1 MTDAPSSPA
10 AQPPRRTPLFE
21 AHVKAGARM
30 VPFAG
35 WMMPVQYPGGILE
48 EHRQTREAVGL
59 FDVCHMGELRL
70 RGPRAVE
77 ACQRVVTQDVAR
89 LPVGMAA
96 YGVACHPTGGIIDD
110 LIVYKAAE
118 DDLLVIV
125 NAANRDKDAAWF
137 ASEAGKLAELVDLS
151 DDTGLLAFQGPK
163 AERALA
169 TLTAAPLTA
178 LPFRAFVPKAE
189 VAGRTVSLART
200 GYTAEDGFE
209 IVCRAA
215 DAPAL
220 WEALLEAAA
229 KEGGGPVGLGARD
242 TLRLE
247 GRLSLYGQDLDDTTT
262 PLEAGLGWV
271 VKWDKGDFIGKQALL
286 AQKAEGPKRKLA
298 GFVMRGRGT
307 ARHDYPLLDLDK
319 NPVGRV
325 TSGAPSPTL
334 GVSIGLGYVPPRLA
348 APGTR
353 LLADCRGKTV
363 EAEVVEG
370 PFYKRPK

>member
-1 MTDAPSSPA
+1 
-10 AQPPRRTPLFE
+10 
-21 AHVKAGARM
+21 
-30 VPFAG
+30 
-35 WMMPVQYPGGILE
+35 MPVQYPTGILE
-48 EHRQTREAVGL
+48 EHRRTREAVGL

-89 LPVGMAA
+89 LPIGMAA
-96 YGVACHPTGGIIDD
+96 YGVACHPSGGIIDD

-125 NAANRDKDAAWF
+125 NAGNQAKDAAWF
-137 ASEAGKLAELVDLS
+137 AAEAGGIATVEDIS
-151 DDTGLLAFQGPK
+151 NETGLLAFQGPGAAK
-163 AERALA
+163 ALGP
-169 TLTAAPLTA
+169 LTTAPLA
-178 LPFRAFVPKAE
+178 DLPFRAFVARTE
-189 VAGRTVSLART
+189 VAGRPVSLART

-209 IVCRAA
+209 IVCRAS

-220 WEALLEAAA
+220 WDALRGAAEAA
-229 KEGGGPVGLGARD
+229 GGGPVGLGARD

-271 VKWDKGDFIGKQALL
+271 VKWDKGEFIGKAALA
-286 AQKAEGPKRKLA
+286 AQRAEGVKRKLV

-307 ARHDYPLLDLDK
+307 ARHDYPILDLNK
-319 NPVGRV
+319 NVVGRV

-334 GVSIGLGYVPPRLA
+334 GVSIGLGYLPPGLTR
-348 APGTR
+348 PGTR
-353 LLADCRGKTV
+353 LLVDCRGKPV

>member
-1 MTDAPSSPA
+1 
-10 AQPPRRTPLFE
+10 
-21 AHVKAGARM
+21 M

-35 WMMPVQYPGGILE
+35 WMMPVQYPTGILE
-48 EHRQTREAVGL
+48 EHRMTREAVGL

-70 RGPRAVE
+70 TGPRAVE

-89 LPVGMAA
+89 LPIGMAA

-110 LIVYKAAE
+110 LIVYKAAD

-125 NAANRDKDAAWF
+125 NAGNQAKDAAWF
-137 ASEAGKLAELVDLS
+137 ASEAGRIADVRDLS
-151 DDTGLLAFQGPK
+151 DETGLLAFQGPK
-163 AERALA
+163 AASALQA
-169 TLTAAPLTA
+169 LSSTPLA
-178 LPFRAFVPKAE
+178 GLPFRAFVPRAE
-189 VAGRTVSLART
+189 VAGKTVSLART

-209 IVCRAA
+209 IVCRVS

-220 WEALLEAAA
+220 WDALLEAAKKA
-229 KEGGGPVGLGARD
+229 GGGPVGLGARD

-271 VKWDKGDFIGKQALL
+271 VKWDKGDFIGKEALL
-286 AQKAEGPKRKLA
+286 AQKAAGLKRKLA

-307 ARHDYPLLDLDK
+307 ARHGYALLDLDK
-319 NPVGRV
+319 NPVGVV

-334 GVSIGLGYVPPRLA
+334 NVSVGLGYLPPALTV
-348 APGTR
+348 PGTR

>member
-1 MTDAPSSPA
+1 
-10 AQPPRRTPLFE
+10 
-21 AHVKAGARM
+21 
-30 VPFAG
+30 
-35 WMMPVQYPGGILE
+35 
-48 EHRQTREAVGL
+48 
-59 FDVCHMGELRL
+59 
-70 RGPRAVE
+70 
-77 ACQRVVTQDVAR
+77 
-89 LPVGMAA
+89 
-96 YGVACHPTGGIIDD
+96 
-110 LIVYKAAE
+110 
-118 DDLLVIV
+118 VIV
-125 NAANRDKDAAWF
+125 NAANREKDAAWF
-137 ASEAGKLAELVDLS
+137 ASQVSESRAELVDIS
-151 DDTGLLAFQGPK
+151 DETGLLAFQGPK

-169 TLTAAPLTA
+169 TLTATPLAA
-178 LPFRAFVPKAE
+178 LPFRAYVPKAE

-209 IVCRAA
+209 IVCRAD

-220 WEALLEAAA
+220 WEALHEAAA

-286 AQKAEGPKRKLA
+286 AQKAEGPKRKLV

-325 TSGAPSPTL
+325 TSGAPSPSL